1 MEISMMG
8 YGENTATFE
17 AQEGL
22 TPGNLVKM
30 TGSGTVGP
38 CDVGD
43 LFCGMAVNVRGGF
56 AAVQLSGYATLPYT
70 GEAPAPGYVTLS
82 AAGSGAVQKDAAGRT
97 LLMVD
102 VDTAA
107 KTCGILL

>member
-8 YGENTATFE
+8 YGENTATFT
-17 AQEGL
+17 AQEAL
-22 TPGNLVKM
+22 LPGDLVKM

-43 LFCGMAVNVRGGF
+43 LFCGVAVNVRGGF

-70 GEAPAPGYVTLS
+70 GEAPAPGYLPLS
-82 AAGSGAVQKDAAGRT
+82 AAGSGTVQQDAAGRT
-97 LLMVD
+97 LLVVD
-102 VDTAA
+102 VDAGA
-107 KTCGILL
+107 KTCGVLL